1 MKICFLGT
9 GTSQG
14 IPIIG
19 CQCSVC
25 KSVHKKDKRL
35 RSSVLI
41 EVNDLTFVIDAG
53 PDFRQQMLHENATK
67 LDAILLT
74 HSHKDH
80 IGGLDDVRAYNFI
93 QGKPMDIFGMK
104 ETIDAV
110 RADFHYAFDNDKY
123 PGVPEMDLHIIE
135 NKPFKFGTVE
145 ILPIEVKHLEM
156 KVFGYRI
163 EDFVYITDASFISD
177 AEKKK
182 MKNAEIL
189 VINALRIREHYSHFN
204 LKEALAIVEEL
215 KPKQAFFT
223 HISHAMG
230 KAEDVEKILPF
241 NVHLAFD
248 GLKIEVSG
256 YKVR

>member
-53 PDFRQQMLHENATK
+53 PDFRQQMLYENVTK

-80 IGGLDDVRAYNFI
+80 IGGLDDVRAYNYI

-110 RADFHYAFDNDKY
+110 RSDFHYAFDDDKY
-123 PGVPEMDLHIIE
+123 PGVPEMNLHIIE
-135 NKPFKFGTVE
+135 NKLLKIGSVE

-156 KVFGYRI
+156 NVFGYRI
-163 EDFVYITDASFISD
+163 EDFVYITDASFISSE
-177 AEKKK
+177 EKKK

-248 GLKIEVSG
+248 GLTI
-256 YKVR
+256 